1 MKTSANKTAPAA
13 SAASTASTETDSEAR
28 VRNQRRAERA
38 QKIAKMQQA
47 GHPFASA
54 ALAQH
59 LKVNALEDQLASERG
74 MLMGILKHVK

>member
-1 MKTSANKTAPAA
+1 MKKNTPSDTSSDAA
-13 SAASTASTETDSEAR
+13 DVR

-38 QKIAKMQQA
+38 KKIADMAKV

-54 ALAQH
+54 AHAQNQ
-59 LKVNALEDQLASERG
+59 KVNALEDQLASERG